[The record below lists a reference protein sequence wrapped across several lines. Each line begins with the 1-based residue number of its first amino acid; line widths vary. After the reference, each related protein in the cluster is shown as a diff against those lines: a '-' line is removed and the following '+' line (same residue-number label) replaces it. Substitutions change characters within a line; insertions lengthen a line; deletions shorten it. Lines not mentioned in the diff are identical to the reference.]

1 KPGMPSSGTSK
12 RSIGSSC
19 TRQNSSVWLRA
30 MCRPHLANSSKLASD
45 SRPERC
51 IASLSR
57 SPSMSRVAR
66 RVGPVPPPDGTG
78 APDRQGP
85 SACRPK
91 FRPAIDRNGWRPL
104 ASPLSRRTPMAHA
117 IRIGVD
123 LGGTKTEVIA
133 LAADGREIYRKRTAT
148 PSGDYAAQIAL
159 VVRLVAELE
168 QAVGAAGTVGIGIP
182 GAISPATGLIKNANS
197 SWLIGKP
204 LDRDLAAAL
213 GRPVRLQNDANCL
226 AVSEATDGAAAG
238 CDVVFAVILGTGVG
252 GGIVVRGWP
261 LTGRNAIAGE
271 WGHTQL
277 AWRDASERPGPA
289 CYCGLH
295 GCIETL
301 LSGPGLAA
309 DYRAATGGDF
319 RGETIVARA
328 AA

>member
-1 KPGMPSSGTSK
+1 MEHP
-12 RSIGSSC
+12 
-19 TRQNSSVWLRA
+19 
-30 MCRPHLANSSKLASD
+30 
-45 SRPERC
+45 
-51 IASLSR
+51 
-57 SPSMSRVAR
+57 
-66 RVGPVPPPDGTG
+66 
-78 APDRQGP
+78 
-85 SACRPK
+85 
-91 FRPAIDRNGWRPL
+91 
-104 ASPLSRRTPMAHA
+104 

-133 LAADGREIYRKRTAT
+133 LAADGREIYRKRTPT
-148 PSGDYAAQIAL
+148 PANDYAAQIAL
-159 VVRLVAELE
+159 VARLVAELE
-168 QAVGAAGTVGIGIP
+168 QSLGAVGTVGVGIP

-197 SWLIGKP
+197 NWLIGKP
-204 LDRDLAAAL
+204 LDRDLSTAL

-238 CDVVFAVILGTGVG
+238 CDIVFAVILGTGVG

-277 AWRDASERPGPA
+277 AWREASERPGPA

-309 DYRAATGGDF
+309 DYRAATGRDA
-319 RGETIVARA
+319 RAETIVARA
-328 AA
+328 AEGDADAEAALQRYDSRLARGLATVINILDPDMIVLGGGLSNLDRLYRNVPAIWDRWVFSDRVDTPLRKAAHGDSSGVRGAAWLWPPTA